1 LRIDLQ
7 QPCIDH
13 AGMNTSSAA
22 LALDST
28 TRSPK
33 IVGVHIEG
41 LGTPVVLLHSSM
53 SSKKQWREL
62 IQRMRGSYRLIAIDL
77 YGYGDT
83 PLPAAGHFVLED
95 EVRLVQSVL
104 ESALQAHERF
114 HLVGHSY
121 GGVIALELM
130 HAQATRVRSLTLF
143 EPIPFHLLPGCNPVV
158 AEMRAVQCEVE
169 ASLRKDDAGSGVAS
183 FVDYWSG
190 RGTFSR
196 MPEERRATLCKQLSK
211 MALELRAVA
220 GATTSAESYRRIT
233 APTCLIGGRESPRAA
248 QLALEVIAELI
259 PQAQQVQVAA
269 GHLAPATHPALVNP
283 IIERFI
289 RKVDDR
295 LPTWSLNPS
304 LWNV

>member
-1 LRIDLQ
+1 M
-7 QPCIDH
+7 PACCIDH
-13 AGMNTSSAA
+13 AGMNTCPAA

-28 TRSPK
+28 IRSPK
-33 IVGVHIEG
+33 VGVHIEG
-41 LGTPVVLLHSSM
+41 HGTPIVLLHSSM

-62 IQRMRGSYRLIAIDL
+62 IQRMSGSYRLIAIDL

-83 PLPAAGHFVLED
+83 PSPAAGHFALED

-104 ESALQAHERF
+104 ESALQANERF

-130 HAQATRVRSLTLF
+130 QGQPARVRSLSLF
-143 EPIPFHLLPGCNPVV
+143 EPIPFHLLPAGDPVV
-158 AEMRAVQCEVE
+158 ADMRAVQGDVE

-190 RGTFSR
+190 PGTFAR
-196 MPEERRATLCKQLSK
+196 MPEERRATLCRQLSK
-211 MALELRAVA
+211 MAMELRAVA
-220 GATTSAESYRRIT
+220 GATTPAESYRRIA
-233 APTCLIGGRESPRAA
+233 APTCLMGGRESPPAA
-248 QLALEVIAELI
+248 RLALAVLADLI
-259 PQAQQVQVAA
+259 PQAQQCQVAA

-289 RKVDDR
+289 RTVDDR
-295 LPTWSLNPS
+295 LPTWNLNPS